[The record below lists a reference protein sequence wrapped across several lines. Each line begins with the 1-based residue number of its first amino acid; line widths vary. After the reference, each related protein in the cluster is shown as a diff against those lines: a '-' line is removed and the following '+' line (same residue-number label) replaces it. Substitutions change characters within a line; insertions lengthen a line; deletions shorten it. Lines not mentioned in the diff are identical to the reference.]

1 MAADPIAPA
10 RRAAPADEPSRP
22 VPLDGESLLD
32 VLDDPDADDTGLDL
46 SFAGPEPAAAAS
58 PWRRALDVA
67 SAYVP
72 LIVMAVV
79 AAATWWLVQNAP
91 QLDAPR
97 AAPVARVEPDVEMTG
112 VRIQRFAPDGR
123 LRTQIEGERL
133 RHFPATDTMEID
145 AARIRSIDAAG
156 RVTVATAKRA
166 LSNADGSEVQLLGDA
181 EVTRE
186 PSGAEAAIR
195 FNGEFLHAF
204 RFAEQLRSHLPVTV
218 TQGGSVV
225 RAAGLRYDHATRTVD
240 LPGRT
245 RATFPPRRTGDAAGA
260 AAGD

>member
-1 MAADPIAPA
+1 MASEPAGPPAVAPAADDA
-10 RRAAPADEPSRP
+10 SRP
-22 VPLDGESLLD
+22 APLDGESLLD
-32 VLDDPDADDTGLDL
+32 VLDDPAADDTGLDL
-46 SFAGPEPAAAAS
+46 SFAGPEPSPAAS
-58 PWRRALDVA
+58 LLRRTLDVA

-97 AAPVARVEPDVEMTG
+97 AAPVARVDPDVTMTG

-133 RHFPATDTMEID
+133 RHFPATDTLEID

-181 EVTRE
+181 QVVRE
-186 PSGAEAAIR
+186 PTGDEQAIR

-204 RFAEQLRSHLPVTV
+204 RNAEQLRSHLPVTV
-218 TQGGSVV
+218 TQGDSVV
-225 RAAGLRYDHATRTVD
+225 RAGGMRYDHGTRTVD

-245 RATFPPRRTGDAAGA
+245 RATFAPRRAATPATPTDGD
-260 AAGD
+260 